1 MESPPNAPGLPTRDK
16 HRQISV
22 KWVKACDNIVLGRDG
37 ALILPET
44 VRLPG
49 AWGDPGECS
58 LRVKEVIH
66 SRNIFCVIQ
75 RTVVATAS
83 S

>member
-1 MESPPNAPGLPTRDK
+1 MHQGYPPG
-16 HRQISV
+16 ISTAKSLS

-44 VRLPG
+44 VRLPE